1 MATAGFAQCDPDFSF
16 PDGVAFGLSPDPL
29 ADETFADGYLGED
42 YADTIH
48 MLIPLDAT
56 ELVGAPAPVDSI
68 VVQSISLIGE
78 SGESL
83 LIADVGLELTPNN
96 NGDSPNLF
104 TFMGGGQYCAT
115 LTGIPDTT
123 GTFQAS
129 IEVDGWT
136 TVFGSPFDQEVS
148 FDGYTLTLILEGC
161 TDETACNYE
170 SLATID
176 DGSCAELDALN
187 ECGGDCLADEDE
199 DGICDDVDD
208 CIGAFD
214 ALGECNGP
222 CEADTDEN
230 GICDSEEGLGCMDEM
245 ACNYD
250 DTATEENGTCEYPA
264 DYYDCDGLCINDE
277 DEDGVCDELEIVGCI
292 DQTAC
297 NYDATA
303 TDEDNAS
310 CTYPEE
316 FYDCDGNCLNDAD
329 SDGVCDEL
337 EVQGC
342 TNVYACNFDQLATD
356 DDMSCELPGDP
367 CDDMDAETTND
378 SLNADCDC
386 VGDPVSLILE
396 QEDLSLK
403 VYPNPTMGELII
415 VLPVGHAFDLTLVS
429 LSGQTVLSSQ
439 TTKGGPVV
447 WEVEGVPAGAYL
459 LHVRNE
465 HATAVRRVLVGGR

>member
-1 MATAGFAQCDPDFSF
+1 MKHVFLSLALGCVVATAGFAQCDPDFSF

-29 ADETFADGYLGED
+29 ADETFVDGYLGED

-56 ELVGAPAPVDSI
+56 ELVGAPLAIDSI

-104 TFMGGGQYCAT
+104 TFMGGEQYCAT

-123 GTFQAS
+123 GFFQAS
-129 IEVDGWT
+129 IDVEGWSN
-136 TVFGSPFDQEVS
+136 FLGNPLSQPVS
-148 FDGYTLTLILEGC
+148 FEGYTLTLILEGC
-161 TDETACNYE
+161 TDETACNFE

-187 ECGGDCLADEDE
+187 ECGGNCFEVDSNGECVEEIALGCLDPLACNYDELANTD
-199 DGICDDVDD
+199 DGSCLVIGESCDDMDENTINDIVLEGCVCQGDTIILGCTDSAACNFSAEANVDD
-208 CIGAFD
+208 DSCLVIGD
-214 ALGECNGP
+214 ACDDMNAETTNDTVTGECECLGEAIV
-222 CEADTDEN
+222 E
-230 GICDSEEGLGCMDEM
+230 GCMDDM

-250 DTATEENGTCEYPA
+250 M
-264 DYYDCDGLCINDE
+264 
-277 DEDGVCDELEIVGCI
+277 
-292 DQTAC
+292 
-297 NYDATA
+297 
-303 TDEDNAS
+303 NA
-310 CTYPEE
+310 
-316 FYDCDGNCLNDAD
+316 
-329 SDGVCDEL
+329 
-337 EVQGC
+337 
-342 TNVYACNFDQLATD
+342 NV

-367 CDDMDAETTND
+367 CDDMDAETAND
-378 SLNADCDC
+378 SLNVDCDC

-396 QEDLSLK
+396 QEELSLK
-403 VYPNPTMGELII
+403 VYPNPTMGELVI
-415 VLPVGHAFDLTLVS
+415 VLPVGHAFDLTMVS